1 MKQIIKWLCVLAAL
15 AFFFAAFFTKEAEHV
30 AIEHPLPHIAY
41 CHAQSGKVRLM
52 YRPAAAITNNCCF
65 LS

>member
-30 AIEHPLPHIAY
+30 AIGFLFLTSHIVMRNQEKSA
-41 CHAQSGKVRLM
+41 
-52 YRPAAAITNNCCF
+52 
-65 LS
+65 